1 MENNSEVTFDD
12 EFPRDGFIIKDIK
25 KEMIYDINY
34 NIKRIA

>member
-12 EFPRDGFIIKDIK
+12 EFPRDGVIIKDIK

-34 NIKRIA
+34 NIKRVA